1 MKNSILM
8 LASLIAAATAVAATE
23 SGRATPG
30 IYGRLDLKK
39 FKKPQ
44 LINSKPVVIDS
55 AAKAMSLKPVYLHVP
70 PGQELHWRSLCKTYD
85 ACAVPVY
92 FVTENWFMTVYL
104 PTVGA
109 QDGRE
114 QQYRI
119 EASRERSSERDIHDV
134 HGQD

>member
-1 MKNSILM
+1 MKNSILI
-8 LASLIAAATAVAATE
+8 LLSLVGAATAIAAAEPGGAD
-23 SGRATPG
+23 PG

-39 FKKPQ
+39 FKKPT
-44 LINSKPVVIDS
+44 LINSKPILIDS
-55 AAKAMSLKPVYLHVP
+55 AAKPVSLKPVYLHVP

-104 PTVGA
+104 PSVGA

-114 QQYRI
+114 RQYRI
-119 EASRERSSERDIHDV
+119 EASRERSTERDIHDV